1 MKEICEPHEA
11 STESAPLTQD
21 HLVSKAKEHMVEYED
36 RVRRRSNLLIFR
48 LSDSESAKREDRKE
62 KDTDNVHKIL
72 EETEIL
78 NRPFDQRQLLQ
89 VVHANL
95 EISDKH

>member
-1 MKEICEPHEA
+1 
-11 STESAPLTQD
+11 
-21 HLVSKAKEHMVEYED
+21 MVEFED
-36 RVRRRSNLLIFR
+36 RVRKRSNLLIFR
-48 LSDSESAKREDRKE
+48 LSDSESVKREDRKK

-89 VVHANL
+89 VVHTNL

>member
-1 MKEICEPHEA
+1 
-11 STESAPLTQD
+11 
-21 HLVSKAKEHMVEYED
+21 MVEFED
-36 RVRRRSNLLIFR
+36 RVRKRSNLLIFR
-48 LSDSESAKREDRKE
+48 LSDSESVKRVDRKK

-89 VVHANL
+89 VVHTNL